1 MLSAEELASAD
12 ADALPQNATVTEL
25 VGHILESGCLN
36 VPTDTTELQLDNG
49 PTELVPTADGE
60 ADFTDPRFGVDG
72 ARLNYGVTAVLALSP
87 TSPDETIVVVPSSH
101 NSTLQCPDLRQWDAE
116 LRELHS
122 SSTDDLGVTVPVPL
136 QPGDLLLAA
145 ATLMQS
151 VRGSPR
157 GLFKFECK
165 SELPGARG
173 SQANPKV
180 LPSVTPAGS
189 FPSAGLP
196 EAPPLPDGL
205 AEPAWLSELTEAEKA
220 VVGARTV
227 GELSKVVMSDGPAP
241 HRSNAVIL
249 LRPADS
255 VRGQESGRGPN
266 PGPPLTHRAATL
278 SFSHRRFLP
287 APRRRGAT
295 RPKSTP
301 GISGTKF
308 G

>member
-1 MLSAEELASAD
+1 VLSAEELASAD

-87 TSPDETIVVVPSSH
+87 TSPDEAIVVVPSSH

-165 SELPGARG
+165 SELPPTRVAARLTPKFCPQSRRQGRSRPPACQRRRPCPTAWPNPRG
-173 SQANPKV
+173 SRSSRRPRRLSSARALSGSSPRSSCPTV
-180 LPSVTPAGS
+180 RLP
-189 FPSAGLP
+189 
-196 EAPPLPDGL
+196 
-205 AEPAWLSELTEAEKA
+205 TEA
-220 VVGARTV
+220 
-227 GELSKVVMSDGPAP
+227 
-241 HRSNAVIL
+241 
-249 LRPADS
+249 
-255 VRGQESGRGPN
+255 
-266 PGPPLTHRAATL
+266 TL
-278 SFSHRRFLP
+278 
-287 APRRRGAT
+287 
-295 RPKSTP
+295 
-301 GISGTKF
+301 
-308 G
+308 